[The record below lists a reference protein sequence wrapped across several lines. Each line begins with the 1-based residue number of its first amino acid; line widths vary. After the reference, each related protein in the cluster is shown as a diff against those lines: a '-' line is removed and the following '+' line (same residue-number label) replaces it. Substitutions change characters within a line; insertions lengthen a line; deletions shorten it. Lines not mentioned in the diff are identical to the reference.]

1 MKHWTEFLP
10 EAGAIRRLGNDQV
23 MLSDRID
30 YACLQLKELKRQ
42 YAENESRILGLA
54 LNDWSAEEIEEA
66 MRKARFQPK
75 SKKR

>member
-10 EAGAIRRLGNDQV
+10 EADAIRRHGNDQV

-42 YAENESRILGLA
+42 YAKNESRIMRLA
-54 LNDWSAEEIEEA
+54 LNYWSAEEIEEA
-66 MRKARFQPK
+66 RRKARFQPK
-75 SKKR
+75 SKRR